1 MFGALGPLPV
11 AAAVGVWA
19 IAGLGMGLSYSPI
32 SVTVLALAEVGRE
45 GRASSSLQLTDV
57 LGVALG
63 TGLGGAFVALGDT
76 RDWPTRSALELAFAA
91 TLSAPVI
98 RLPAARPSPRT
109 PPHQTAST

>member
-1 MFGALGPLPV
+1 
-11 AAAVGVWA
+11 
-19 IAGLGMGLSYSPI
+19 MGLSYSPI

-91 TLSAPVI
+91 TLAVELIGNAAPR
-98 RLPAARPSPRT
+98 RLPATLPHEPARSTERRVWKECFRT
-109 PPHQTAST
+109 C